1 VEGLIQRKY
10 HLVEAIISQARNI
23 VEGVRFICTMG
34 LFCPCCGMQ
43 LRLTPSSREC
53 KEILRKRK
61 NSSRT
66 ETIA

>member
-1 VEGLIQRKY
+1 VKRLIQRKY
-10 HLVEAIISQARNI
+10 HLVEAIISLARNT
-23 VEGVRFICTMG
+23 VEDEVYLYHDG

-61 NSSRT
+61 KLI
-66 ETIA
+66 E